1 MERLLEPGTY
11 YLSVWGAN
19 TVASPAGTCDPASPA
34 AFAWFVSAWGGED
47 EFNPGEAV
55 PLSDSNGTYM
65 WRSAIFPGTFAQG
78 FLRVGSVT
86 NHEPPCAT
94 EDVAPYWLNACF
106 RIVAEDGA
114 AAEPCAGDYNGDGQ
128 RDGADLGQLLGAW
141 GTEDPIINLTGD
153 PVVDGADL
161 GVFLTTFAIPC
172 P

>member
-1 MERLLEPGTY
+1 
-11 YLSVWGAN
+11 
-19 TVASPAGTCDPASPA
+19 
-34 AFAWFVSAWGGED
+34 
-47 EFNPGEAV
+47 
-55 PLSDSNGTYM
+55 M

-94 EDVAPYWLNACF
+94 ADVAPYWLNACF
-106 RIVAEDGA
+106 RIVADSGA
-114 AAEPCAGDYNGDGQ
+114 IAEACPGDYNGDGQ

-161 GVFLTTFAIPC
+161 GVFLTSFAIPC